1 MERRDHRARLLRF
14 GVFEL
19 DLESRE
25 LRRRGRFVPL
35 PPQPFA
41 VLVRLASRSG
51 RIVTREELR
60 RLLWPDGVH
69 VDHERGLNH
78 CLNRIRRV
86 LNDDAQ
92 TPRFVETLP
101 RQGYRFLAE
110 VTELA
115 SDETSEAVLEP
126 ASVASAEPAEVP
138 MLALE
143 RPRRTGTRRALLPAA
158 IALALAIQAGGPPR
172 RSVPGR
178 AGLPSPDAAAQA
190 AFEKGRKLLD
200 EGPAG
205 WRRSIPLFE
214 DAVRRD
220 GRFALARYG
229 LADAYMR
236 LGEQGALAADDAFP
250 AARRA
255 AEGALAIEDR
265 AEPLVILAALDLNY
279 DWDWASAERA
289 YLRAL
294 ALDPGLISARMGYA
308 RLLSAAGRHP
318 EALRVARE
326 LEAQHPDCPLIVRDS
341 GFVHYRARRFDEAA
355 RRFRD
360 WAALEP
366 GRRDPYH
373 WLALLS
379 LLRGRPL
386 DAKAE
391 ARRVLE
397 LAHADPRYVAAF
409 EARPPADA
417 MRFYVRGC
425 IAYMRGLADEQWITR
440 DDVARL
446 RTAIDDRE
454 GALADLEGAADERS
468 PRLPPYMSDPAFDS
482 LRDEPRFRALLTR
495 LRVPPPEPLVVADTG
510 LTAR

>member
-1 MERRDHRARLLRF
+1 M
-14 GVFEL
+14 
-19 DLESRE
+19 
-25 LRRRGRFVPL
+25 
-35 PPQPFA
+35 Q
-41 VLVRLASRSG
+41 LASRSG

-78 CLNRIRRV
+78 CLNRVRRV

-92 TPRFVETLP
+92 TPRFIETLP

-110 VTELA
+110 VTEVA
-115 SDETSEAVLEP
+115 SDDAGDGREAMGVDDPIEP
-126 ASVASAEPAEVP
+126 APAVP
-138 MLALE
+138 SIAGARISPRARAFLPIAAALVLAL
-143 RPRRTGTRRALLPAA
+143 
-158 IALALAIQAGGPPR
+158 QAGGPER
-172 RSVPGR
+172 RSQPGR
-178 AGLPSPDAAAQA
+178 AGMPSPDAAAQA
-190 AFEKGRKLLD
+190 AFEKGRRLLD

-214 DAVRRD
+214 DAARRD

-236 LGEQGALAADDAFP
+236 LGEQGALAADEAFP

-255 AEGALAIEDR
+255 AEAALAIEDR
-265 AEPLVILAALDLNY
+265 AEPLVILATLDLNY
-279 DWDWASAERA
+279 DWDWAAAERA

-294 ALDPGLISARMGYA
+294 AIDPDLIAARMGYA
-308 RLLSAAGRHP
+308 RLLSAAGRHA
-318 EALRVARE
+318 EALRMARD
-326 LEAQHPDCPLIVRDS
+326 LEARHPECPLIVRDS

-366 GRRDPYH
+366 ERRDPYH
-373 WLALLS
+373 WLALLD

-425 IAYMRGLADEQWITR
+425 IAYMHGLADEQWITT

-454 GALADLEGAADERS
+454 GALADLERAADERS
-468 PRLPPYMSDPAFDS
+468 PRLPPYLSDPAFDP
-482 LRDEPRFRALLTR
+482 LRDEPRFRALLAR
-495 LRVPPPEPLVVADTG
+495 LRVPPPEPLVVADMG
-510 LTAR
+510 LTGR